1 MADERREAQKRN
13 REMAMRKA
21 GTGNAT
27 KWIVTGVFGAIIVG
41 IIAWAVAT
49 SVVIETPAVDD
60 FSAGLNEDGTITG
73 VKALDCVDL
82 FDYKNMVVAKSDV
95 EVTDKAIQ
103 EHIDALCEAYPTQ
116 NKDVS
121 RVIKDGDSINL
132 DYVGKVDGVPFNG
145 GSTNGA
151 GTELTIGSGRYI
163 PGFEDQVKGH
173 KVGETF
179 DINVTFPEGYS
190 EELGGKDA
198 VFTITVNYVSEP
210 AVFNDEF
217 VKTNFPNIGS
227 TTKEYTDY
235 YRDTTYEQKLYSAIS
250 KALKDN
256 YNTKTYPKK
265 YMKILKG
272 QFKNTDL
279 KNFETQKTNPG
290 AALTFENYTG
300 LSKKEYEASLSN
312 KAMQNADAFLL
323 YQAIYEDAGL
333 TVTEQDVIDVLDYY
347 GLDSSMISVYE
358 ENYGRPYLFQAGLA
372 HAVVKYL
379 ETVVKVAE

>member
-1 MADERREAQKRN
+1 MADERREGQKRN

-73 VKALDCVDL
+73 VRALDYEDL
-82 FDYKNMVVAKSDV
+82 FDYKNIVIAKSDV
-95 EVTDKAIQ
+95 EVTDEAVQ
-103 EHIDALCEAYPTQ
+103 NHIDDLVAAYPTE
-116 NKDVS
+116 NRDTS
-121 RVIKDGDSINL
+121 RVIKDGDTINL
-132 DYVGKVDGVPFNG
+132 DYVGKVDGVPFEG

-173 KVGETF
+173 KVGESF

-190 EELGGKDA
+190 DTLGGKDA
-198 VFTITVNYVSEP
+198 VFSIKVNYVKEDSK
-210 AVFNDEF
+210 FTDEF
-217 VKTNFPNIGS
+217 VKSNFPNIGS
-227 TTKEYTDY
+227 TTKEYIDY
-235 YRDTTYEQKLYSAIS
+235 YKETTYEQKLYSAIS
-250 KALKDN
+250 RVLKES
-256 YNTKTYPKK
+256 YNTKSYPKQ

-272 QFKNTDL
+272 QFKNSDL

-290 AALTFENYTG
+290 AALTFEAYTG

-333 TVTEQDVIDVLDYY
+333 TVTEQDVVECLDYY

-358 ENYGRPYLFQAGLA
+358 QTYGRPYLFQAGLA

-379 ETVVKVAE
+379 ETVVKIAE

>member
-1 MADERREAQKRN
+1 MADERREGQKRN
-13 REMAMRKA
+13 REMAMKKA
-21 GTGNAT
+21 NTNNT
-27 KWIVTGVFGAIIVG
+27 VKWIVTSVFALIIVG

-73 VKALDCVDL
+73 VRALDYEDL
-82 FDYKNMVVAKSDV
+82 FDYKKIVIAKSDV
-95 EVTDKAIQ
+95 EVTDEALQ
-103 EHIDALCEAYPTQ
+103 SHIDALLAAYPTE
-116 NKDVS
+116 NRDKD
-121 RVIKDGDSINL
+121 RVIKEGDTINL
-132 DYVGKVDGVPFNG
+132 DYVGKVDGVAFEG
-145 GSTNGA
+145 GSTNGN

-173 KVGETF
+173 KVGESF

-190 EELGGKDA
+190 DTLGGKDA
-198 VFTITVNYVSEP
+198 VFSITVNYVKEDSE
-210 AVFNDEF
+210 FTDEF

-227 TTKEYTDY
+227 TTKEYIDY
-235 YRDTTYEQKLYSAIS
+235 YKETTEEQKLYSAIS
-250 KALKDN
+250 KVLKEN
-256 YNTKTYPKK
+256 YNTKSYPKE

-272 QFKNTDL
+272 QFKNSDL
-279 KNFETQKTNPG
+279 KNYESQKANG
-290 AALTFENYTG
+290 SAITFESYTG

-323 YQAIYEDAGL
+323 YQAIYEDAGI
-333 TVTEQDVIDVLDYY
+333 TVTEADVIECLDYY

-358 ENYGRPYLFQAGLA
+358 ANYGRPYLFQAGLA

-379 ETVVKVAE
+379 ETVVKIAE

>member
-13 REMAMRKA
+13 REMAMRKS
-21 GTGNAT
+21 GTGNTA

-49 SVVIETPAVDD
+49 SVVVETPAVDD

-95 EVTDKAIQ
+95 EVTDEAIQ

-116 NKDVS
+116 NKDVN

-272 QFKNTDL
+272 QLKNTDL

>member
-1 MADERREAQKRN
+1 MADERREGQKRN
-13 REMAMRKA
+13 REMAMKKA
-21 GTGNAT
+21 NTNNT
-27 KWIVTGVFGAIIVG
+27 VKWIVTSVFALIIVG

-73 VKALDCVDL
+73 VRALDYEDL
-82 FDYKNMVVAKSDV
+82 FDYKNIVIAKSDV
-95 EVTDKAIQ
+95 EVTDEALQ
-103 EHIDALCEAYPTQ
+103 SHIDALVAAYPTE
-116 NKDVS
+116 NRDKD
-121 RVIKDGDSINL
+121 RVIKEGDTINL
-132 DYVGKVDGVPFNG
+132 DYVGKVDGVAFEG
-145 GSTNGA
+145 GSTNGN

-173 KVGETF
+173 KVGESF

-190 EELGGKDA
+190 DTLGGKDA
-198 VFTITVNYVSEP
+198 VFSITVNYVKEDSE
-210 AVFNDEF
+210 FTDEF

-227 TTKEYTDY
+227 TTKEYIDY
-235 YRDTTYEQKLYSAIS
+235 YKETTEEQKLYSAIS
-250 KALKDN
+250 KVLKEN
-256 YNTKTYPKK
+256 YNTKSYPKE

-272 QFKNTDL
+272 QFKNSDL
-279 KNFETQKTNPG
+279 KNYESQKANG
-290 AALTFENYTG
+290 SAITFESYTG

-323 YQAIYEDAGL
+323 YQAIYEDAGI
-333 TVTEQDVIDVLDYY
+333 TVTEADVVECLDYY

-358 ENYGRPYLFQAGLA
+358 ANYGRPYLFQAGLA

-379 ETVVKVAE
+379 ETVVKIAE